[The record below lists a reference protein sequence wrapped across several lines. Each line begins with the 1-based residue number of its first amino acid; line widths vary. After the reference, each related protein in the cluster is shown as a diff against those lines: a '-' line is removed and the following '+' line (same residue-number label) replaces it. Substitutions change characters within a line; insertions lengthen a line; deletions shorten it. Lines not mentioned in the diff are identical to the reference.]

1 MNNPIAKDPRPNG
14 RLGAMLR
21 DLQRQLTSQTNEH
34 ELKLYLDQAL
44 LEFEALYRKG
54 SSDFSNDA
62 ITLLKTA
69 RVCERALQDF
79 VDISMDIIDVRW
91 KEEALE
97 LMHDLHRLSF
107 HFEEIAIRQRIE
119 KEYRELHQRLD
130 DLPSEGITSA
140 EAERNRRLASLNKEA
155 PKCRKCGSQMVASAS
170 QSAAWWACSTFPKCF
185 SRAWLTKKQRRYF
198 EGN

>member
-1 MNNPIAKDPRPNG
+1 MNNPIATDPRPIDD
-14 RLGAMLR
+14 LGEMLR
-21 DLQRQLTSQTNEH
+21 DLQRQLKSQTNEH
-34 ELKLYLDQAL
+34 ELKQYLDQTL

-54 SSDFSNDA
+54 SSDFSSNT
-62 ITLLKTA
+62 ITLLKAA
-69 RVCERALQDF
+69 RACNRALQDF
-79 VDISMDIIDVRW
+79 TDISMDIIDVRS

-97 LMHDLHRLSF
+97 LMHDLHKLSF

-140 EAERNRRLASLNKEA
+140 EAEKNRRLASLNKEA
-155 PKCRKCGSQMVASAS
+155 PKCRKCGSQMVARAS

-185 SRAWLTKKQRRYF
+185 SRAWLTKKQRQYF
-198 EGN
+198 EGK